1 MNAVNKIEQHNP
13 IGTDGFEF
21 VEFTAPN
28 AEGIEQLRTLFTQMG
43 FTETAK
49 HRSKEVWLFQQH
61 DINIVLNG
69 NPTGHVR
76 EFGEARPERLRHGL
90 PGEECRAGRCL
101 RRIPGRQAGRQPRQ
115 LRRAEHPL
123 RRRHRR
129 LAALSRRPLR
139 RQEHLRRRLRVHR
152 RAHAERQC
160 RRPDVSIT

>member
-69 NPTGHVR
+69 SPTGHVR
-76 EFGEARPERLRHGL
+76 EFGEKHGPSACAMASAADMSQPMTAPPPMPAAMRSWPVSRCARSQTCQPSGVSGRLT
-90 PGEECRAGRCL
+90 RAGQSGHG
-101 RRIPGRQAGRQPRQ
+101 PSQAWQ
-115 LRRAEHPL
+115 
-123 RRRHRR
+123 
-129 LAALSRRPLR
+129 
-139 RQEHLRRRLRVHR
+139 
-152 RAHAERQC
+152 
-160 RRPDVSIT
+160 